1 MVLVVEEMAAVQGWR
16 VVVFVAVEVE
26 VKKRWRCWLGGDKE
40 VGWW

>member
-1 MVLVVEEMAAVQGWR
+1 MVVVEEEMAVVQGR

>member
-16 VVVFVAVEVE
+16 VVVFVAVEV
-26 VKKRWRCWLGGDKE
+26 KKKWRCWLGGDKE